1 MINLHFRRISSWTRQ
16 ISVATAYMASAS
28 PLTSQEGRGRGRG
41 EVIDLLVYYW
51 YSDCY
56 CAYNLKI

>member
-1 MINLHFRRISSWTRQ
+1 
-16 ISVATAYMASAS
+16 MASAS
-28 PLTSQEGRGRGRG
+28 PLTSQEGRGGGRGRG
-41 EVIDLLVYYW
+41 RVVVIDLLVYYW